1 MLCPKPVITNYF
13 LPRHFTICSV
23 RKLLPIRSLEVMS
36 PWKSIHPPWSIFH
49 HKTRAKWRQWQWSA
63 WLNLT
68 LSRRIG
74 GPPLYLKIP
83 FPPNSWNSCEVS
95 LPNIMKQFSK
105 FFVKSCVAIFPS
117 CLQIWTVWIVQ
128 KMQDRLGVFW
138 KCRLLFG

>member
-1 MLCPKPVITNYF
+1 
-13 LPRHFTICSV
+13 
-23 RKLLPIRSLEVMS
+23 
-36 PWKSIHPPWSIFH
+36 
-49 HKTRAKWRQWQWSA
+49 
-63 WLNLT
+63 LT

-83 FPPNSWNSCEVS
+83 PHNSWNSCEVS
-95 LPNIMKQFSK
+95 LPNIMKQF
-105 FFVKSCVAIFPS
+105 FVKSCLAIFPL